1 MTREKVLASRAQV
14 VADRLLAA
22 LGPSCHRA
30 IVAGSLRRGEAVVKD
45 VEIVAE
51 PWVMMD
57 LFGEPTG
64 QCRLGYTIGQMVAEG
79 RLRWRTETH
88 PTIPDVKASRRV
100 WSLVALPEG
109 VAVDLFAVRPPAQW
123 GAIVAI
129 RTGPSDYSR
138 NLVTVCQQRGLR
150 CQDGRLVDGKGHT
163 VPTPEEADFLRECGV
178 PWAEPRDRK

>member
-22 LGPSCHRA
+22 LGPACHRA
-30 IVAGSLRRGEAVVKD
+30 MVAGSLRRGEAVVKD

-51 PWVMMD
+51 PRVEHD

-64 QCRLGYTIGQMVAEG
+64 QCRLGRLIGEMVADG

-88 PTIPDVKASRRV
+88 PSIPDVKAARRV

-109 VAVDLFAVRPPAQW
+109 IAVDLFAVRPPAEW

-129 RTGPSDYSR
+129 RTGPHDYSR
-138 NLVTVCQQRGLR
+138 TLVTVCQQRGLR
-150 CQDGRLVDGKGHT
+150 CQDGRLIDRAGRT
-163 VPTPEEADFLRECGV
+163 VPTPSEEDFLRACGV
-178 PWAEPRDRK
+178 PWTEPGDRR